1 VTTNPEPGAYAA
13 LDDRELW
20 RLMSERDSLALAAL
34 LDRHLSTVC
43 NHCFRM
49 TASWHSAEEVGSTV
63 FLRAW
68 QKCDREP
75 LRADTALPWLLT
87 VASNLARN
95 ELRATTRRLRL
106 VGRAHRPEPVPDPA
120 DDVASRLDDE
130 ARMRDVLAAVR
141 QLPRGERE
149 ALALCLW
156 SGVSYADAAV
166 QLGITEASVRSR
178 VSRARARL
186 AKLTGQPRLTD
197 TKTPLHA
204 TPTGNE
210 DR

>member
-1 VTTNPEPGAYAA
+1 VTTNPEPSGYGA

-20 RLMSERDSLALAAL
+20 RLMSERDSLALGAL

-43 NHCFRM
+43 NHSFRL

-68 QKCDREP
+68 QKCGREP

-87 VASNLARN
+87 VATNLARN
-95 ELRATTRRLRL
+95 ELRAATRRLRL

-120 DDVASRLDDE
+120 DDVAARLDDE

-141 QLPRGERE
+141 QLPRAERE

-156 SGVSYADAAV
+156 SGVSYPDAAV

-186 AKLTGQPRLTD
+186 AKLTGQPRPAP
-197 TKTPLHA
+197 KTPLQ
-204 TPTGNE
+204 TIPTGKE